1 MYVGLVLCRL
11 YTLDSLCEAHGI
23 DLEEEGV
30 LQKVPTQLPILGPVV
45 QLPRRLQPLQL
56 QQSQL
61 TLLKPPQ
68 PPILKPPQQTTL

>member
-30 LQKVPTQLPILGPVV
+30 LQKVPTQLPILCPVV
-45 QLPRRLQPLQL
+45 QLPPRLQPLKL
-56 QQSQL
+56 
-61 TLLKPPQ
+61 PQ
-68 PPILKPPQQTTL
+68 